1 MLTRKQIEALC
12 LGCNECEGVRERC
25 GTLYIILE
33 NEVKFISY
41 LKTTSGI
48 KLSKEVDMLMFKQ
61 LQKIHN
67 IDELRDYLTEYYPS
81 MK

>member
-1 MLTRKQIEALC
+1 MLTRKQIESLC
-12 LGCNECEGVRERC
+12 LGCDNCEGVRERC

-41 LKTTSGI
+41 LKI
-48 KLSKEVDMLMFKQ
+48 KLSEEVGMLMFKQ

>member
-41 LKTTSGI
+41 LKI

>member
-33 NEVKFISY
+33 Y
-41 LKTTSGI
+41 L
-48 KLSKEVDMLMFKQ
+48 VDFL
-61 LQKIHN
+61 
-67 IDELRDYLTEYYPS
+67 
-81 MK
+81 

>member
-1 MLTRKQIEALC
+1 MLTKKQIEALC
-12 LGCNECEGVRERC
+12 LGCNECEGIREQC

-33 NEVKFISY
+33 NKVKFINH
-41 LKTTSGI
+41 LKLN
-48 KLSKEVDMLMFKQ
+48 LSQEVDIFRFKQ

>member
-1 MLTRKQIEALC
+1 MLTRKQIESLC
-12 LGCNECEGVRERC
+12 LGCDNCEGIRKRC

-41 LKTTSGI
+41 LKI
-48 KLSKEVDMLMFKQ
+48 NLSEEVDMRIFKQ

>member
-12 LGCNECEGVRERC
+12 LGCNECEGVRKRS

-41 LKTTSGI
+41 LKIS
-48 KLSKEVDMLMFKQ
+48 LSKEVNMIRFKQ
-61 LQKIHN
+61 LQKLHN
-67 IDELRDYLTEYYPS
+67 VDELRDYLTEYYPS
-81 MK
+81 MR

>member
-12 LGCNECEGVRERC
+12 LGCNECEGIREQC

-33 NEVKFISY
+33 NKVKFINH
-41 LKTTSGI
+41 LKLN
-48 KLSKEVDMLMFKQ
+48 LSQEVDIFRFKQ

-67 IDELRDYLTEYYPS
+67 IDELRNYLTEYYPS
-81 MK
+81 IK

>member
-25 GTLYIILE
+25 DTLYIILE

-41 LKTTSGI
+41 LKI
-48 KLSKEVDMLMFKQ
+48 KLSEEVDMLMFKQ